1 MTVST
6 HVLDA
11 SLGRPATEVSVT
23 LSRHGGYAFDRETP
37 DRRWVDE
44 GWVDVESGTTD
55 AEGRHRFGAD
65 TPAGTYRLVF
75 GTGAYFA
82 GRGVA
87 AFYPEV
93 IIAFTVPE
101 PDGPGPDAPVSG
113 GPGRPAPHFHVPLLL
128 SPFSYSTY
136 RGS

>member
-1 MTVST
+1 VTVST

-11 SLGRPATEVSVT
+11 GVGRPAAGVSVS
-23 LSRHGGYAFDRETP
+23 LSVYGSSGDWAA
-37 DRRWVDE
+37 
-44 GWVDVESGTTD
+44 VESGETD
-55 AEGRHRFGAD
+55 GDGRHRFGAA

-75 GTGAYFA
+75 GTGGYFA

-93 IIAFTVPE
+93 TITFTVSE
-101 PDGPGPDAPVSG
+101 AG
-113 GPGRPAPHFHVPLLL
+113 GHYHVPLLL
-128 SPFSYSTY
+128 SPFAYSTY